1 MRGIAKQITIY
12 RTSLRREQ
20 TIMKMRLLSK
30 ILLFTV
36 FVAVFTSCDKEPD
49 RPDYYYRFKVNGV
62 QKEFK
67 ANTDSG
73 ILFLEDPNAAN
84 RYMLFNMTTGRDNEK
99 NALFISLRTL
109 ESITI
114 GTRYEMQ
121 LGITVNNTVVPR
133 ITVLYFDEN
142 GDRFIADLLQTDN
155 PGARDDAWVIF
166 DELIQ
171 EGSYGRFEATIYS
184 VDDDGE
190 LSERQDMFITDGEF
204 FIPNFISLR

>member
-1 MRGIAKQITIY
+1 MRFLRNLLLLIT
-12 RTSLRREQ
+12 
-20 TIMKMRLLSK
+20 
-30 ILLFTV
+30 
-36 FVAVFTSCDKEPD
+36 FVAVFSSCDREPD

-62 QKEFK
+62 QKEFR

-73 ILFLEDPNAAN
+73 ILFLDDPNEVN

-99 NALFISLRTL
+99 NSLFISLRTL
-109 ESITI
+109 ETITI

-121 LGITVNNTVVPR
+121 LGINVNNQVVPR

-142 GDRFIADLLQTDN
+142 GDQFIADLLQRDN
-155 PGARDDAWVIF
+155 PGARDDAWIVF

-171 EGSYGRFEATIYS
+171 EGSYGRFEATIFS

-190 LSERQDMFITDGEF
+190 LSERQDILITDGEF